1 MEMQQELWKKIN
13 WNKSYEISNYGNLR
27 RLKADGN
34 YFMLKGSI
42 QKTSGYKYANLTNP
56 STKKRKMHYIHNL
69 VLTEFI
75 GERPER
81 TEKSGRYVCD
91 HINRNKEDNRVL
103 NLRWC
108 TERENLMNTCNY
120 NTEIATTDVKERRKL
135 LREWRKKHP
144 DRVKKRRKMGEGNIT
159 KISDNKYWCIVCIK
173 GKKYKKTVNGD
184 YKKAEDYCKFMNEYY
199 RK

>member
-1 MEMQQELWKKIN
+1 MEELWKKIN

-27 RLKADGN
+27 RLKADGEF
-34 YFMLKGSI
+34 FMLKGSI

-56 STKKRKMHYIHNL
+56 STKKRKMYYIHNL

-91 HINRNKEDNRVL
+91 HVNRCKEDNRVS
-103 NLRWC
+103 NLRWV
-108 TERENLMNTCNY
+108 TERVNLQNTSNY

-159 KISDNKYWCIVCIK
+159 KIADNKYWCIVCIK
-173 GKKYKKTVNGD
+173 GKKYKKTVKGD
-184 YKKAEDYCKFMNEYY
+184 YKKAEDYCRFMNEYY